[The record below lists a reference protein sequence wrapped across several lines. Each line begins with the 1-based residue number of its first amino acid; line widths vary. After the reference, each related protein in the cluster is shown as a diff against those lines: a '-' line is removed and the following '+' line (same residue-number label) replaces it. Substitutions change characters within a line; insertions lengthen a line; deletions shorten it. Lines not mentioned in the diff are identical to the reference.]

1 MFVWNPDFNTPLKP
15 GQVTQLDPNDPITYR
30 SIIQFPQP
38 LPLDKLIALNEA
50 QTMISLGLESKEGA
64 LRALGEEFPAEKMNE
79 IRQELMDDAKADGAL
94 QMLKNE
100 IAAEITKLTGFMP
113 GPDGAPG
120 QPMMN
125 PESGMPMGGQAGAAT
140 PVLDEAQQM
149 IFQGEQEVRNRL
161 VTEAHGTKLPQRRVP
176 EDYEK

>member
-1 MFVWNPDFNTPLKP
+1 
-15 GQVTQLDPNDPITYR
+15 
-30 SIIQFPQP
+30 
-38 LPLDKLIALNEA
+38 
-50 QTMISLGLESKEGA
+50 
-64 LRALGEEFPAEKMNE
+64 
-79 IRQELMDDAKADGAL
+79 MDDAKADGAL

-125 PESGMPMGGQAGAAT
+125 PESGMPMGGQPGAAS
-140 PVLDEAQQM
+140 PVLDDAAAM
-149 IFQGEQEVRNRL
+149 LAQGEAGLRTRL

-176 EDYEK
+176 EEYEK